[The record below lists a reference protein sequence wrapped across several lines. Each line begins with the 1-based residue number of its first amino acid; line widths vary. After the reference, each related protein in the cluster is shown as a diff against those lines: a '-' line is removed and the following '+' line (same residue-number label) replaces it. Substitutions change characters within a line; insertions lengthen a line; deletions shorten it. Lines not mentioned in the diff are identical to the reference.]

1 MANMHFK
8 ADLLPS
14 TDLGYSLGSS
24 DERWKI
30 YGIMEGGLEI
40 KGHIAGDSGTT
51 GHGLYS
57 GGGYHNA
64 YNNIILHGDA
74 TTGTSGIAFV
84 SDKGT
89 TTINQPS
96 DRAFIQW
103 HAMGVTTYTAEGT
116 APTLAT
122 TGEANVLMIG
132 VGNDA
137 TDQVRIQTPGR
148 TGLLHQVAAAAYVI
162 PDTNNTTG
170 TVGSGTQPV
179 WVDGGVIKNTT
190 YTLGKSVPSDAV
202 FTDTNKYHK
211 TGSWSG
217 LTYTTTAVNNADE
230 LKFTIPSATTSV
242 AGAIKIGMT
251 AGTAAEGNH
260 THSLSLAS
268 DTGTSTVTLTA
279 GDKFKLTA
287 GGNEVIFTMPSAY
300 SLPVA
305 TNDTLGGVKPWY
317 SHTKASTGP
326 TTGSNA
332 TAVTVNAITSTA
344 NKYYAIESDSNGRL
358 FVNVPWSNTWTQLST
373 TAAGY
378 VGTKLPGNTTT
389 FLRGDGTWNAPAY
402 PVTSVATKTGAVT
415 LGTLTIGSKTYNGS
429 ANTTIE
435 IADLGLAS
443 TTTFL
448 GITSTDLS
456 DGSTASPVNIVVGPT
471 TGNVTPTNG
480 SVVMEQD
487 TGEEY
492 IWTGNKWNL
501 MGLASSWALANHI
514 HGNILN
520 NGTITSDT
528 TIGNGQH
535 LVVTDSNNKVSR
547 SSLSFDTTKTTE
559 YLTHA
564 GTWATPPNDN
574 TTYTFA
580 NGTNGF
586 TVTPSGGTAQTV
598 TVTPSIANNVTG
610 SGSSGYLAK
619 FNGTNTITSGPA
631 LGSSTTTFLNNAGS
645 WATPTGDH
653 KVKQNAAIASSGA
666 YPIIL
671 ATSTATTEQIESVNK
686 TSTLTYNPSTQ
697 RLHTPILEVTS
708 SSYGAVLPESGT
720 EGQLFFQTSDI
731 DQTPDNRYVKKAG
744 DTMTG
749 LLNFQG
755 ALGRCIAHYKTD
767 ITKGTAPSANSYSGI
782 WFCDSTLN
790 DGHSG
795 GRLSGL
801 EHCTGDHY
809 NQIYIRAYKP
819 AAESSDNVQI
829 YVKYNADGSTEAGS
843 TAPFWGAVWNDYA
856 ECRET
861 KEDIEPGRCIRELG
875 DDSLELTTE
884 RLQRGCE
891 IVSDTFGFAIG
902 KTEKAQTPTAAS
914 GRVLAYLYEDRELA
928 KEKIGWPV
936 CSGPNGTVSIMT
948 EEEEQKYPSRIIGTI
963 SAVPDY
969 EIWHG
974 GNEGTEEIHVNGR
987 IWIRVR

>member
-30 YGIMEGGLEI
+30 NGLTGGPIEYI
-40 KGHIAGDSGTT
+40 VDTK
-51 GHGLYS
+51 
-57 GGGYHNA
+57 
-64 YNNIILHGDA
+64 
-74 TTGTSGIAFV
+74 TGTSSAWTGVTKDSTLEVGKVIAFKV
-84 SDKGT
+84 TNAPSGNASLQLTFTNPPEGGATATAAIPVYLNNTRVTTHYANGSVILMVYDGTNWCSTDYWNSNSRDAGYGKITPQQSDAETAITTNTTQLVAATYNEAMKVAAGNKWVQFAGT
-89 TTINQPS
+89 NGASGADVLTVGHSLSGVTAGNYGDSTAQTPGYGSTFNVPYISVDAAGHVTGISTHTVKIPASDNTDTKVTTVGNHYTPSAETNSELTASLSGNAGAYTINTEYTVLT
-96 DRAFIQW
+96 
-103 HAMGVTTYTAEGT
+103 GVKAQRDSKGHVTGLTYTAQK
-116 APTLAT
+116 
-122 TGEANVLMIG
+122 IK
-132 VGNDA
+132 
-137 TDQVRIQTPGR
+137 
-148 TGLLHQVAAAAYVI
+148 
-162 PDTNNTTG
+162 DT
-170 TVGSGTQPV
+170 
-179 WVDGGVIKNTT
+179 NTT
-190 YTLGKSVPSDAV
+190 YT
-202 FTDTNKYHK
+202 
-211 TGSWSG
+211 
-217 LTYTTTAVNNADE
+217 
-230 LKFTIPSATTSV
+230 
-242 AGAIKIGMT
+242 
-251 AGTAAEGNH
+251 
-260 THSLSLAS
+260 
-268 DTGTSTVTLTA
+268 
-279 GDKFKLTA
+279 
-287 GGNEVIFTMPSAY
+287 
-300 SLPVA
+300 LPVA

-317 SHTKASTGP
+317 SHTAASTGP

-332 TAVTVNAITSTA
+332 TAVAVNAITSTA

-358 FVNVPWSNTWTQLST
+358 FVNVPWSNTWTKLST
-373 TAAGY
+373 SAAGY

-389 FLRGDGTWNAPAY
+389 FLRGDGTWNAPSY

-415 LGTLTIGSKTYNGS
+415 LGTLTIGNKTYNGS
-429 ANTTIE
+429 DNITVE

-456 DGSTASPVNIVVGPT
+456 NGSTTSPVNIVIGPT
-471 TGNVTPTNG
+471 TGNVTPSNG
-480 SVVMEQD
+480 SVVMKQD

-645 WATPTGDH
+645 WTAPTGDH

-720 EGQLFFQTSDI
+720 EGQLFFQTSDV

-749 LLNFQG
+749 
-755 ALGRCIAHYKTD
+755 ALKINGM
-767 ITKGTAPSANSYSGI
+767 
-782 WFCDSTLN
+782 
-790 DGHSG
+790 
-795 GRLSGL
+795 
-801 EHCTGDHY
+801 TGDGY
-809 NQIYIRAYKP
+809 GQIRIMSSNYGVIMRNDDYAFYFLLTSQGDSSGTWNTLRPFTIALDTGYIQCNKLY
-819 AAESSDNVQI
+819 
-829 YVKYNADGSTEAGS
+829 
-843 TAPFWGAVWNDYA
+843 GAVWNDYA
-856 ECRET
+856 EFRET
-861 KEDIEPGRCIRELG
+861 KKDIEPGRCIRELG
-875 DDSLELTTE
+875 DDTLELTTE
-884 RLQRGCE
+884 RLMRGCE

>member
-30 YGIMEGGLEI
+30 YGIMESGLEV

-84 SDKGT
+84 SDKGD

-132 VGNDA
+132 VGNDSN
-137 TDQVRIQTPGR
+137 DQVRIQTPGR
-148 TGLLHQVAAAAYVI
+148 TGLLHQVASAGYVI

-170 TVGSGTQPV
+170 TVGSSTQPV
-179 WVDGGVIKNTT
+179 WVDGGIIKNTT

-217 LTYTTTAVNNADE
+217 LTYTATAVNNADE
-230 LKFTIPSATTSV
+230 LKFTIPSATTSA
-242 AGAIKIGMT
+242 AGAIKIGTT

-260 THSLSLAS
+260 THPLSLAS
-268 DTGTSTVTLTA
+268 DTGTSTVSLTA

-317 SHTKASTGP
+317 SHTAASTGP

-332 TAVTVNAITSTA
+332 TAVAVNAITSTA
-344 NKYYAIESDSNGRL
+344 NKYYAVESDSNGRL
-358 FVNVPWSNTWTQLST
+358 FVNVPWSDTWTQLST

-389 FLRGDGTWNAPAY
+389 FLRGDGTWNAPTY

-415 LGTLTIGSKTYNGS
+415 LGTLTIGNKTYNGS

-448 GITSTDLS
+448 GITSTNLS
-456 DGSTASPVNIVVGPT
+456 DGSTTSPVNIVIGPT
-471 TGNVTPTNG
+471 TGNVAPTNG

-492 IWTGNKWNL
+492 IWAGSKWNT

-528 TIGNGQH
+528 AIGNGQH
-535 LVVTDSNNKVSR
+535 LVITDSNNKVSR
-547 SSLSFDTTKTTE
+547 SSLSLDTTKATE

-598 TVTPSIANNVTG
+598 TVTPSIADNVTG
-610 SGSSGYLAK
+610 SGTSGYLAK
-619 FNGTNTITSGPA
+619 FNGTNTITSGPQ

-645 WATPTGDH
+645 WDTPTGDH

-671 ATSTATTEQIESVNK
+671 ATSTATTEQIEAVNK

-697 RLHTPILEVTS
+697 KLHTPILEVTS

-720 EGQLFFQTSDI
+720 EGQLFFQTSDV

-749 LLNFQG
+749 RLTIL
-755 ALGRCIAHYKTD
+755 
-767 ITKGTAPSANSYSGI
+767 GTAASQPLIIRGITGSDGNGVAGNLYLNASQEGNIYLGNSGTGIYVDSAN
-782 WFCDSTLN
+782 
-790 DGHSG
+790 
-795 GRLSGL
+795 
-801 EHCTGDHY
+801 
-809 NQIYIRAYKP
+809 NQL
-819 AAESSDNVQI
+819 
-829 YVKYNADGSTEAGS
+829 
-843 TAPFWGAVWNDYA
+843 WGAVWNDYA

-861 KEDIEPGRCIRELG
+861 KGYIEPGRCIRELG

-963 SAVPDY
+963 SAVPNY